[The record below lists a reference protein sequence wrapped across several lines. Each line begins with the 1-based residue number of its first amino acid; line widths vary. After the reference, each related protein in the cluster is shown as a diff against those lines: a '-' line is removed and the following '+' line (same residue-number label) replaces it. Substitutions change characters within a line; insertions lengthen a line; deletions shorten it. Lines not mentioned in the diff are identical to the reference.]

1 MDARFPLPE
10 APPKPTPQPEPD
22 AQADARL
29 LHRVARE
36 LVSRRLT
43 TPAIL
48 FLESVKPMNYV
59 GSQFLHFLDPIVR
72 VFLTIPE
79 YGHFADLLEKRETLE
94 QLIEHIEAAQDAAD
108 ATQLATRE
116 EAK

>member
-1 MDARFPLPE
+1 MDAPFPF
-10 APPKPTPQPEPD
+10 PD
-22 AQADARL
+22 APSQAAPDAADDARL
-29 LHRVARE
+29 LDRVARE

-48 FLESVKPMNYV
+48 FLESVKPMNFV

-72 VFLTIPE
+72 LFLTIPE
-79 YGHFADLLEKRETLE
+79 YGHFATLLEKRNTLE

-108 ATQLATRE
+108 AVQLTTQE
-116 EAK
+116 EAR

>member
-1 MDARFPLPE
+1 MNARFPFPE
-10 APPKPTPQPEPD
+10 APPQPTPD
-22 AQADARL
+22 ADADARL
-29 LHRVARE
+29 LDRVARE

-72 VFLTIPE
+72 IFLTVPE
-79 YGHFADLLEKRETLE
+79 YGHFADLLEKRDTLE

-108 ATQLATRE
+108 ADRLATRE